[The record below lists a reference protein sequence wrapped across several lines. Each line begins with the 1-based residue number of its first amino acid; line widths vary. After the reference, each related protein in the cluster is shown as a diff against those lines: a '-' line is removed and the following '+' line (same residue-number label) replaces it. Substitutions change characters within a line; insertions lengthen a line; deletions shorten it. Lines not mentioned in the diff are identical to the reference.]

1 MIGWLVISL
10 RRLRVDGIAT
20 LGLAILV
27 FVTAFAAALAPR
39 VHERVA
45 DGALRD
51 EIAQA
56 AAVSRNLR
64 LLQIHRY
71 DAFPGDPL
79 RNVDDAGKALFEKL
93 PESLQAALPGR
104 ISTVETTR
112 WSIEIPTPEPSF
124 LLFRVQPSAAEHI
137 RYVAGRAPSADVR
150 VEPSPNIAEVADRPF
165 FEVGLSVKAAAA
177 IGVELG
183 EAIPLEPDESDRL
196 LGRGGPQLPFGATVV
211 GLFEPLDAT
220 EPYWADDPNPLDA
233 SVRALTL
240 EIRYLDVTA
249 FLAPEAYAALL
260 DWDDHL
266 PMRTTWRFALDISAL
281 NAADAPALLEDL
293 RRLETIYPASEAAAL
308 SGATSQRT
316 GLLRLVE
323 TQTARRRSA
332 DAVLS
337 VVASGPTAVAI
348 AALAPVSLLAVRRRW
363 NGLALSRGRG
373 ASAVQVV
380 LATLIE
386 GLLVV
391 GPALAVAVLAA
402 AVLVPNTTDN
412 PSRLAAGGIALAA
425 LIVMI
430 FVALPSTVE
439 PPQRTGREG
448 PAGRRPTARRLVFE
462 GLIVV
467 LAAGGAWLLRD
478 RGVRGESSVTAL
490 TGADPL
496 LAAAP
501 ALAGLAA
508 GIIATRVFPLPVRLF
523 GRIAAAG
530 RSFVPL
536 LAFRRTAQSGTS
548 GAVLIVLLATAI
560 VGTFGSAVLVHLARS
575 AEAVGWQRVGAAH
588 RLDALAGRFPD
599 GFDPSSLPGVTIAAQ
614 GYETP
619 AVLGARGVRVEFL
632 AIDAAAYRRVIA
644 DTPLEGLVPDALTLD
659 SEAPFPAIVS
669 ADLIGRDGGLT
680 EDATFDLI
688 LGGYHPRFRVVDVRA
703 SFPFLE
709 LDRSFVVV
717 SRDRLR
723 TVVPDSVLHSSVAFL
738 RAPDASEHDI
748 RVASERAAPG
758 ATMVSRA
765 SATAAIAKMPVIGA
779 VTWGVAIATAI
790 AAAYA
795 ALAVAAV
802 VALAAAARADEVA
815 HLSVLGLTRRQA
827 AGLVILEHGPTV
839 VFAFVVGAAVGL
851 GLFAFVR
858 PGLGL
863 TAIIGSALAVPL
875 VVEPLQVALVF
886 GSVVAVVVVG
896 LGLGTL
902 IQGRAVPV
910 AALRRGMEG

>member
-1 MIGWLVISL
+1 MIGWLVVSL
-10 RRLRVDGIAT
+10 RRLRVDGIAA
-20 LGLAILV
+20 LGLAVLV
-27 FVTAFAAALAPR
+27 FVTSFAAALAPR
-39 VHERVA
+39 VHERVG

-51 EIAQA
+51 EISQA
-56 AAVSRNLR
+56 PAAVRNLR
-64 LLQIHRY
+64 LLQVHRY
-71 DAFPGDPL
+71 DADAADPM
-79 RNVDDAGKALFEKL
+79 RFVDREGEALYRKL
-93 PESLQAALPGR
+93 PESLKIAFPER
-104 ISTVETTR
+104 IATVETTR
-112 WSIEIPTPEPSF
+112 WSIEIPTPDPSF
-124 LLFRVQPSAAEHI
+124 LLFRVQPTAADHV
-137 RYVAGRAPSADVR
+137 RYVEGRAPGTDVR
-150 VEPSPNIAEVADRPF
+150 IEPSPNIEEVADRPF

-183 EAIPLEPDESDRL
+183 DSIPLEADESDRL
-196 LGRGGPQLPFGATVV
+196 VGRGGPELPFGATVV
-211 GLFEPLDAT
+211 GLFEPLDAAD
-220 EPYWADDPNPLDA
+220 PYWSDDPNPLDA

-240 EIRYLDVTA
+240 EVRFFDVTA
-249 FLAPEAYAALL
+249 LLAPETYATLL
-260 DWDDHL
+260 EWDDL
-266 PMRTTWRFALDISAL
+266 PMRTTWRFPLDVSVL
-281 NAADAPALLEDL
+281 NAAGAPTLLEDL

-308 SGATSQRT
+308 SGATTQRT
-316 GLLRLVE
+316 GLLRLLE
-323 TQTARRRSA
+323 TQTARWRSA

-348 AALAPVSLLAVRRRW
+348 AALALVSLLAVRRRW
-363 NGLALSRGRG
+363 NGLVLSRGRG

-380 LATLIE
+380 LATLVE

-391 GPALAVAVLAA
+391 GPALAVAVVAA
-402 AVLVPNTTDN
+402 AAIVPNTTDT

-430 FVALPSTVE
+430 LVALPSTVE
-439 PPQRTGREG
+439 PPRRTGREG
-448 PAGRRPTARRLVFE
+448 PAGRRASARRLVFE

-478 RGVRGESSVTAL
+478 RGIRGASSVTAL
-490 TGADPL
+490 AGADPL

-508 GIIATRVFPLPVRLF
+508 GIVATRVFPVPVRLF
-523 GRIAAAG
+523 GGIAAAG

-560 VGTFGSAVLVHLARS
+560 VGTFGSAVLVHLSRS

-599 GFDPSSLPGVTIAAQ
+599 GFDPGSLPGVTIAAQ

-619 AVLGARGVRVEFL
+619 AVLGTRGVRVEFL

-644 DTPLEGLVPDALTLD
+644 DTPLDGLVPEALALD

-669 ADLIGRDGGLT
+669 ADLIGRDGGLS
-680 EDATFDLI
+680 EDSTFDLI
-688 LGGYHPRFRVVDVRA
+688 LGGYHPRFRVVDIRA

-717 SRDRLR
+717 SRDQLL
-723 TVVPDSVLHSSVAFL
+723 TFIPESVAHANVAFL
-738 RAPDASEHDI
+738 RAPDAAEHDI
-748 RVASERAAPG
+748 RVAFERAAPG

-765 SATAAIAKMPVIGA
+765 DATATIAKMPVIGA
-779 VTWGVAIATAI
+779 VTWGVAIATLI

-795 ALAVAAV
+795 ALAVAAA

-839 VFAFVVGAAVGL
+839 VFAFVVGAALGL

-863 TAIIGSALAVPL
+863 AAILGSALAVPL
-875 VVEPLQVALVF
+875 VVEPLQLALVF
-886 GSVVAVVVVG
+886 GSVVAVVVIG
-896 LGLGTL
+896 LALGTL